1 MALAN
6 EIQGVRAHALTDIA
20 DALRSFRDRWA
31 AYRVYRK
38 TRFELDRLSTRELDD
53 LGLSRS
59 MIESVSREAAGL

>member
-6 EIQGVRAHALTDIA
+6 EIQGVRAHALNDIA
-20 DALRSFRDRWA
+20 DALRTFGQRWSA
-31 AYRVYRK
+31 WRVYRK
-38 TRFELDRLSTRELDD
+38 TRFELGQLSSRELDD